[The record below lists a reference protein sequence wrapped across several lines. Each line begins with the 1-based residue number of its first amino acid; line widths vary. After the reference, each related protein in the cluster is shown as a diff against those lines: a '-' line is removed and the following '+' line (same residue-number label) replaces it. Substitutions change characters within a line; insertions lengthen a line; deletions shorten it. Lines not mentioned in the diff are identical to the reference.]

1 MEDRHVN
8 DYISITEMARWQ
20 NITTETLRH
29 YDRIGLLK
37 PAYINEHG
45 KRFYSPQQYE
55 LLGTIRDLSQ
65 RGVELNEIADY
76 LNDRTLENS
85 RKLLHLQK
93 SRLRLQIEK
102 LQNMLTMID
111 GQSEVLDAISEDDYR
126 PDIRMCEF
134 PQRYY
139 LMSSLDIHDAY
150 TLAAGCHELEDWFR
164 ASALGKRIPTYA
176 TNVFAA
182 MWQTDN
188 LASCKGIFISRTPFD
203 ALRQSSDLTLGVLP
217 EGQYLCV
224 RHTGSLWNVKAGME
238 PLLAYLDEHNF
249 KAATDW
255 AVDCVVV
262 DWTVTSHEDE
272 RLYDLQLPLA

>member
-1 MEDRHVN
+1 MGDRHDN

-37 PAYINEHG
+37 PAYQNEHG

-55 LLGTIRDLSQ
+55 LLGTIRDLAQS
-65 RGVELNEIADY
+65 GVELNEIHDY
-76 LNDRTLENS
+76 LQDRTLDSS

-102 LQNMLTMID
+102 LQNMLTLVD
-111 GQSEVLDAISEDDYR
+111 GQSGLLDGIDEDDYR
-126 PDIRMCEF
+126 PDVRMVEL

-139 LMSSLDIHDAY
+139 LMSSLDIGDPY
-150 TLAAGCHELEDWFR
+150 SLAAGCHELEDWFR
-164 ASALGKRIPTYA
+164 ASDLGKRIPTYA

-182 MWQTDN
+182 MWQLDN
-188 LASCKGIFISRTPFD
+188 LESCKGLFVSHTPYD
-203 ALRQSSDLTLGVLP
+203 ALRRGSDLTLGVLP
-217 EGQYLCV
+217 AGQYLCV
-224 RHTGSLWNVKAGME
+224 RHTGSLWNVKSGME
-238 PLLAYLDEHNF
+238 PLLSYAKEHNF
-249 KAATDW
+249 KVAAEW

-262 DWTVTSHEDE
+262 DWTVTSHEHE
-272 RLYDLQLPLA
+272 RLYDLQLPVT